1 VPTAEGF
8 RLFNEQVTSDP
19 RFRAGLRILVDCSA
33 LDTVGLSN
41 QELQGFSEH
50 FTMRDWNYPPAAV
63 AIIAPDDQTFSAV
76 QAYRAHLGGSKSNR
90 QLFRSRAEAV
100 AWLEAQP
107 A

>member
-63 AIIAPDDQTFSAV
+63 CDHRAGRSDVQRRAGVSSAPGRIEVEPAAIQIES
-76 QAYRAHLGGSKSNR
+76 
-90 QLFRSRAEAV
+90 
-100 AWLEAQP
+100 
-107 A
+107 